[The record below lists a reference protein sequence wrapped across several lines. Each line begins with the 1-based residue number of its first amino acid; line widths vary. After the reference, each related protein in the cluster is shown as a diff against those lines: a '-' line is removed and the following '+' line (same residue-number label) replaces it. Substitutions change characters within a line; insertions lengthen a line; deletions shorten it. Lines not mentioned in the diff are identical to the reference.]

1 MVQKAVNKLLRSK
14 HAFSFAI
21 GCAGLGAG
29 LLTSAAADSGPLL
42 KPFGIG
48 LILLGVLI
56 LVVAALARRAD
67 YLRHTSEAQWFIDQ
81 PQGQQE
87 GYLLLDQEMKIHA
100 VNERA
105 RQWLGDR
112 CVVGMSLDQ
121 VGDGQV
127 GWSALD
133 RQLRSVSAG
142 VGRLSGQRLAALAA
156 QEFRLQWVICG
167 IAVTMVGKFIPA
179 SRPDG
184 ALLLN
189 LKPLIQ
195 DQDQDQGQGVQP
207 TPLEFYGL
215 LMESSLSAKIVI
227 DSEGAVV
234 DFNPAA
240 EELLGF
246 TRAEMIGANMSE
258 HIIPKRLRQAHNTA
272 FAHFLASGEGDVIS
286 RRVELEA
293 LHKSGYEL
301 PVELTVNAL
310 ETRHGT
316 YFGAEIRDLRKW
328 RSLERDMREAQ
339 EESDQANQSKDRFL
353 ATMSHEIRTPLN
365 ALLGILNLVK
375 ADAKDAQQLS
385 LLTTAENS
393 GERLMRLLTNLLDY
407 SRIEAGEM
415 SCDASP
421 FRPAGVIEEV
431 MELYQSRSADPD
443 VKLRAELNGLDY
455 LWVLGDSQKVVQVLT
470 NLLSNAIKFTDHGEI
485 EITLQ
490 ADSASQATSS
500 FRIKV
505 RDTGIGMSQT
515 QLGSIFDAFV
525 QVDNSD
531 RRKYLGTGLGLS
543 ICRQLTHLM
552 GGELTVRSTPKFGS
566 EFMLSLPMQ
575 VVVEPQS
582 DPGRTSTPGFD
593 TQGRRILV
601 VEDSKPNQLVVR
613 SMLERRGY
621 EVDVANDGIEAC
633 AAMNKK
639 GQGSTGY
646 GLILMDVQMPGMD
659 GIEATRWIR
668 NNGFQQPIIAL
679 TAKAFAE
686 DEKTCRDAGMND
698 FMTKPINYEALI
710 SRVDMWLGAH
720 TQGVSMPP
728 SDKVEEMRMLM
739 GDEAL
744 KEAFEVFLHETD
756 ARHQR
761 LQSTLATNDLNR
773 AAKELHALCGTY
785 RTYGFDELGHLCQAL
800 QESCSAKLLPQE
812 EAIARLSS
820 LSSEVRTALLA
831 YQEQFSA

>member
-1 MVQKAVNKLLRSK
+1 MGILM
-14 HAFSFAI
+14 
-21 GCAGLGAG
+21 G
-29 LLTSAAADSGPLL
+29 AAADSGPLL
-42 KPFGIG
+42 QPFGIG
-48 LILLGVLI
+48 LVLLSAWILA
-56 LVVAALARRAD
+56 VAALAYRAD
-67 YLRHTSEAQWFIDQ
+67 YLRHSGEAQWFIDQ
-81 PQGQQE
+81 PHAQQE

-105 RQWLGDR
+105 RQWLGGR
-112 CVVGMSLDQ
+112 RVVGMTLDQ

-133 RQLRSVSAG
+133 RQLRNVSSG
-142 VGRLSGQRLAALAA
+142 VERLSGQRLAALAA
-156 QEFRLQWVICG
+156 QEFRLQWVVCG
-167 IAVTMVGKFIPA
+167 IAMTMVGKFMSVA
-179 SRPDG
+179 RPDG

-189 LKPLIQ
+189 LKPLA
-195 DQDQDQGQGVQP
+195 QDQGPSTQP

-258 HIIPKRLRQAHNTA
+258 HIIPKRLRQAHDTG
-272 FAHFLASGEGDVIS
+272 FVHFLASGEGNVIS
-286 RRVELEA
+286 RRVELAA

-301 PVELTVNAL
+301 PVELNVNAL

-328 RSLERDMREAQ
+328 RSLERDMREAR
-339 EESDQANQSKDRFL
+339 EESDLANQSKDRFL

-375 ADAKDAQQLS
+375 AYAKDAQQLS

-431 MELYQSRSADPD
+431 IELYQSRIADED
-443 VKLRAELNGLDY
+443 VKLGAQLNGLDH
-455 LWVLGDSQKVVQVLT
+455 LWVLDDSQKVVQVIT
-470 NLLSNAIKFTDHGEI
+470 NLVSNAIKFTDHGKI

-490 ADSASQATSS
+490 ADTASQSQPS
-500 FRIKV
+500 YRIKV

-552 GGELTVRSTPKFGS
+552 GGELIVQSTPKLGS
-566 EFMLSLPMQ
+566 EFTLSLPMQ
-575 VVVEPQS
+575 AVVEPQS
-582 DPGRTSTPGFD
+582 DAGRTTTPGFD
-593 TQGRRILV
+593 AQGRRILV

-621 EVDVANDGIEAC
+621 EVDIANDGIEAC

-679 TAKAFAE
+679 TEKAFAE
-686 DEKTCRDAGMND
+686 DEKICMDAGMND
-698 FMTKPINYEALI
+698 FMTKPINYEALV
-710 SRVDMWLGAH
+710 SRVDMWLGEH
-720 TQGVSMPP
+720 TQGMSLPP

-744 KEAFEVFLHETD
+744 KEALEVFRHETD
-756 ARHQR
+756 ARHQQ
-761 LQSTLATNDLNR
+761 LQFALAANDLTA

-820 LSSEVRTALLA
+820 LSSDVRKSLLA
-831 YQEQFSA
+831 YQGQFSA